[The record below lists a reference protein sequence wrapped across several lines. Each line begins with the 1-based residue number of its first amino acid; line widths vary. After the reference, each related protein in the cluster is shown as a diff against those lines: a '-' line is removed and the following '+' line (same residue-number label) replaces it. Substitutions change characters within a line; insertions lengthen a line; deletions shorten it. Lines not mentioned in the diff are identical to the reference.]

1 MLNKIILVIFGVS
14 LAVVFYPRY
23 ILDNNSFRPAVL
35 GINTEQSKNNK
46 QLAPAPEMALNLAP
60 PLLTVKA
67 ALAYDLNSGSI
78 LYSRNLDEK
87 LPIASLTKLITALVA
102 IKFSNLDS
110 VVLVKK
116 SDLQVVGASSG
127 LVEGEK
133 ITVKDLLQAMLI
145 SSSNDATLALANYI
159 GGSEE
164 KFVAMMNQEVKNL
177 GLIDTH
183 FSNPVGWDIDENF
196 SNALDLAKIV
206 EEFVKNPILSEIVKT
221 KEIEIYSQDKKYVH
235 KLTTTNRL
243 LLEDLSVVGIKTGF
257 TTKALGNLIIRDQKN
272 QQDIITIV
280 LGSENREEDTT
291 KLLEW
296 LFKVYKWS

>member
-1 MLNKIILVIFGVS
+1 
-14 LAVVFYPRY
+14 
-23 ILDNNSFRPAVL
+23 
-35 GINTEQSKNNK
+35 
-46 QLAPAPEMALNLAP
+46 
-60 PLLTVKA
+60 
-67 ALAYDLNSGSI
+67 

-243 LLEDLSVVGIKTGF
+243 LLEDINVVGIKTGF